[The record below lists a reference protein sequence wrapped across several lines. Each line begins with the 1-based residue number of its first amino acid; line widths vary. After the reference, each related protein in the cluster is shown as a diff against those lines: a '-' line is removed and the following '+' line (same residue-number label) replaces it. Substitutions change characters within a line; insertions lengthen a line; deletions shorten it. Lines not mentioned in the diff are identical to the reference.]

1 MCSAYYIYSLPF
13 RRAARGSLS
22 PGIRLKIPFFG
33 YNFIIADPEGK
44 LNVQTQPLVWK
55 KNKKYENFKNV
66 LEIFEELL

>member
-1 MCSAYYIYSLPF
+1 
-13 RRAARGSLS
+13 
-22 PGIRLKIPFFG
+22 LKIPFFG

-55 KNKKYENFKNV
+55 KNKKMKIFKNV